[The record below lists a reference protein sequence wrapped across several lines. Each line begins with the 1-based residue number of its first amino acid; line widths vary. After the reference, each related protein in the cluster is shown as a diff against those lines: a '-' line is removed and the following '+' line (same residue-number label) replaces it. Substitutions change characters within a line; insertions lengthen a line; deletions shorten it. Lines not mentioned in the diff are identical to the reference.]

1 MTMKRSELI
10 KVGATALAENDPY
23 DNDWTPEATV
33 VVDSILPLLGNEDA
47 LFRVHNDAPE
57 TSKAIVEKIREGT
70 IQDAVLT
77 LFVNVYRAGGIG
89 ATDDETEV
97 ALRRSHQS
105 VSSARNTLVKRGYLV
120 DSGYTRPN
128 RYGNMA
134 IRWTYTGRTV
144 ER

>member
-1 MTMKRSELI
+1 MNRKQLI
-10 KVGATALAENDPY
+10 AAVDNMIADNPWVYASPDSVEAIIDCVIAAQGDDDAEFH
-23 DNDWTPEATV
+23 V
-33 VVDSILPLLGNEDA
+33 
-47 LFRVHNDAPE
+47 RKDAPE

-77 LFVNVYRAGGIG
+77 LFVNLYRAGGIG
-89 ATDDETEV
+89 ATDDDIEV
-97 ALRRSHQS
+97 TLRRSHQS

-134 IRWTYTGRTV
+134 IRWTYTGKTV
-144 ER
+144 VR

>member
-1 MTMKRSELI
+1 MNLATMTETITKFIE
-10 KVGATALAENDPY
+10 ALPAAQRLYPDQYGQNLANAIVADQGDDDAEFH
-23 DNDWTPEATV
+23 V
-33 VVDSILPLLGNEDA
+33 
-47 LFRVHNDAPE
+47 RKDAPK

-77 LFVNVYRAGGIG
+77 LFVNLYHAGGIG
-89 ATDDETEV
+89 ATDDEVEV

-144 ER
+144 VR

>member
-1 MTMKRSELI
+1 MNLATMTDLI
-10 KVGATALAENDPY
+10 HDHIEALPAAMRPY
-23 DNDWTPEATV
+23 PDQYAQDLAL
-33 VVDSILPLLGNEDA
+33 DIIAAQGNEEA
-47 LFRVHNDAPE
+47 EFHVRKDAPE

-70 IQDAVLT
+70 IQDAVLM
-77 LFVNVYRAGGIG
+77 LFVNLYRAGGVG
-89 ATDDETEV
+89 ATDDDIEV
-97 ALRRSHQS
+97 SLKRSHQS

-144 ER
+144 VR